1 MPTLPDPFVAE
12 LRSIPGFLEF
22 TEGFTLCPQCERCE
36 RSLVYLSP
44 REQEAARSLGL
55 PLYGKGSATR
65 LNRKGC
71 RCPFYLGP
79 EKGCANY
86 ADRPLICHL
95 FPLDIIEREE
105 DETYWWVLFGA
116 CEEVARGKLRG
127 RVEEAR
133 VLAREIDRRMPD
145 ELRRSFMADADAAV
159 FEPVFYEHPIHYLLP
174 LTPPG
179 ALGGMHGAPRL
190 IGQEVS

>member
-1 MPTLPDPFVAE
+1 MSRYTALPDPFVTE
-12 LRSIPGFLEF
+12 LLAIPGFREL
-22 TEGFTLCPQCERCE
+22 TEGFSLCPECERCE
-36 RSLVYLSP
+36 RSLVYLTP
-44 REQEAARSLGL
+44 AEQASARTLDMR
-55 PLYGKGSATR
+55 LYGKGSATR

-79 EKGCANY
+79 AEGCSAY

-95 FPLDIIEREE
+95 FPIDIVEHEE

-116 CEEVARGKLRG
+116 CEEVARGKLQG

-133 VLAREIDRRMPD
+133 ALAREIDRRMPD
-145 ELRRSFMADADAAV
+145 ELRHSFMADADAAV

-179 ALGGMHGAPRL
+179 TPPPQG
-190 IGQEVS
+190 

>member
-1 MPTLPDPFVAE
+1 MSRYTALPDPFVSE
-12 LRSIPGFLEF
+12 LLAIPGFREL
-22 TEGFTLCPQCERCE
+22 TEGFSLCPECERCE

-44 REQEAARSLGL
+44 AEQRNARELGL
-55 PLYGKGSATR
+55 RLYGKGSATR

-71 RCPFYLGP
+71 QCPFYLGATG
-79 EKGCANY
+79 GCSSY

-95 FPLDIIEREE
+95 FPLDIIEHEE

-116 CEEVARGKLRG
+116 CEEVARGKLVG

-133 VLAREIDRRMPD
+133 RLAAEIDRRMPD

-159 FEPVFYEHPIHYLLP
+159 FEPVFYDHPIHYLLP
-174 LTPPG
+174 LTPPAG
-179 ALGGMHGAPRL
+179 
-190 IGQEVS
+190 

>member
-1 MPTLPDPFVAE
+1 MSRYTALPDPFVSE
-12 LRSIPGFLEF
+12 LLAIPGFREL
-22 TEGFTLCPQCERCE
+22 TEGFSLCPECERCE

-44 REQEAARSLGL
+44 AEQRSARELRVR
-55 PLYGKGSATR
+55 LYGKGSATR

-71 RCPFYLGP
+71 QCPFYLGASG
-79 EKGCANY
+79 GCGHY

-95 FPLDIIEREE
+95 FPLDIIEHEE

-116 CEEVARGKLRG
+116 CEEVARGKLVG

-133 VLAREIDRRMPD
+133 RLAAEIDRRMPD

-159 FEPVFYEHPIHYLLP
+159 FEPVFYDHPIHYLLP
-174 LTPPG
+174 LTPPATEG
-179 ALGGMHGAPRL
+179 R
-190 IGQEVS
+190 